1 MTFWAFIG
9 EHFIDVLFSLVTAFL
24 LYICRKIWADKEKYK
39 KIMNEN
45 KDQIL
50 AKTISEQLD
59 EKLEPIINNIEIL
72 KSDFDFLREEIKRIS
87 KKEQKDVNIFLD
99 FEKTRLINLC
109 QKYLERGHI
118 TPEETRILTHLY
130 SNYQQLGGNGE
141 AERNYNRVINLPVH
155 D

>member
-24 LYICRKIWADKEKYK
+24 LYLCRKIWADKEKYK

-72 KSDFDFLREEIKRIS
+72 KSDFGFLREEINKIS
-87 KKEQKDVNIFLD
+87 KKE
-99 FEKTRLINLC
+99 
-109 QKYLERGHI
+109 
-118 TPEETRILTHLY
+118 
-130 SNYQQLGGNGE
+130 
-141 AERNYNRVINLPVH
+141 
-155 D
+155 